1 MHHHLVRAAPDA
13 RAGTESA
20 RRCKEGSSS
29 KILHFRLWKLS
40 TGRFSLEKAPAAKDP
55 VFPSLQEFVT
65 AHPNHFKVPVEK
77 AASGYG
83 AFDE

>member
-1 MHHHLVRAAPDA
+1 MAC
-13 RAGTESA
+13 
-20 RRCKEGSSS
+20 RCKEGNR
-29 KILHFRLWKLS
+29 ILHFRLWKLS
-40 TGRFSLEKAPAAKDP
+40 TGRFSLEKVPQPKDP
-55 VFPSLQEFVT
+55 VFPTLQDFVN